1 VDIWFWVVVI
11 IGAALIALIIVGTR
25 SARSRVDPTQ
35 VSIDAALAGR
45 VRERYAAGDKLGAV
59 KMLREATGLGLADA
73 VRIVDKLGASAKSA
87 GKAGPS
93 LVKGDAVIESAGPSI
108 LGPDN
113 EAEVR
118 ALVADGNKIAAIKLV
133 RTVTGMG
140 LKEAKDFV
148 DRI

>member
-1 VDIWFWVVVI
+1 VDIWFWVVVVV
-11 IGAALIALIIVGTR
+11 GAALIALVIVGTR

-35 VSIDAALAGR
+35 VSIDAAVAGQ

-59 KMLREATGLGLADA
+59 KILRSATGLGLADA
-73 VRIVDKLGASAKSA
+73 VRIVDKLGASAKPA
-87 GKAGPS
+87 KTGPS
-93 LVKGDAVIESAGPSI
+93 LDKGVAVTPSS

-118 ALVADGNKIAAIKLV
+118 ALLAGGNKIEAIKLV

-148 DRI
+148 ERM